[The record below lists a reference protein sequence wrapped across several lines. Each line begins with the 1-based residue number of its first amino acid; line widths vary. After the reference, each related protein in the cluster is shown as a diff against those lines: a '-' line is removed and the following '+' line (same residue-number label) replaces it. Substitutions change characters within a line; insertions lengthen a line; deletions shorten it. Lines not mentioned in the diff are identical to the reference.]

1 MIRARSTPRVRKAR
15 ESSPATGVIILKL
28 RQPMRLERAKGK
40 LEELMMSTRA
50 SHEMQIAHPFPASE
64 WDHAS
69 IGTLSD
75 ALQSR
80 KISAS
85 ELLEHTI
92 ARIEALDPR
101 INAIVVHD
109 FDRARDAAKAADAAL
124 ARGEQR
130 PMLGIPVTLKEPFN
144 IAGLPSTWGLPAF
157 RDFMPSEDALIVS
170 RLKEAGA
177 VIIGKTNIPVG
188 LRDFQS
194 YNDIY
199 GTTNNPWDI
208 GRSPGGSSGGSA
220 AALAAGFEALSIGS
234 DIGGS
239 VRVPAHFCGIC
250 AHKPTLGLVPL
261 RGYSLPPAPAVPPG
275 YADLGVAG
283 PMARHVSDLG
293 LALDVIAG
301 PDDAREGIGYR
312 LALPSPRHN
321 DLGNFRVFVID
332 THPLMPT
339 GQAVRSA
346 IGGLAER
353 LSRLGTKVATRNAS
367 LPSLA
372 DSARL
377 YMKLLNAARS
387 PRVPPDAF
395 TEAQELA
402 SFLPVGEH
410 SLQAER
416 ARGTV
421 MSHRDWLAA
430 NAARLQLQQQ
440 WSVFFR
446 DRDVVIYPAAAVPAF
461 PHDHSEPLEGRRLDI
476 DGKAHN
482 YADACFIWADPA
494 STFGLPATAVPIDRS
509 PTGLPIGV
517 QIIGPYL
524 EDRTTMTFARL
535 LEREFGG
542 FVPPPMSSDDGESA
556 AH

>member
-1 MIRARSTPRVRKAR
+1 MSTP
-15 ESSPATGVIILKL
+15 SGHQTQTGHPA
-28 RQPMRLERAKGK
+28 
-40 LEELMMSTRA
+40 
-50 SHEMQIAHPFPASE
+50 PASE
-64 WDHAS
+64 WDYAS
-69 IGTLSD
+69 IGTLCG

-85 ELLEHTI
+85 ELLEHTV
-92 ARIEALDPR
+92 ARIEALDQR
-101 INAIVVHD
+101 INAIVVRD
-109 FDRARDAAKAADAAL
+109 FDRARDAAKATDAAL
-124 ARGEQR
+124 GRGERR
-130 PMLGIPVTLKEPFN
+130 PLLGIPVTLKEPFN
-144 IAGLPSTWGLPAF
+144 IAGLPSTWGFPAY
-157 RDFMPSEDALIVS
+157 RDFMPIEDALVVS

-177 VIIGKTNIPVG
+177 VIIGKTNIPLG

-220 AALAAGFEALSIGS
+220 AALAAGFGALSIGS

-239 VRVPAHFCGIC
+239 VRVPAHFCGVC
-250 AHKPTLGLVPL
+250 GHKPTLGLVPL

-275 YADLGVAG
+275 YGDLAVAGPLARHASDLGV
-283 PMARHVSDLG
+283 
-293 LALDVIAG
+293 ALDVIAG
-301 PDDAREGIGYR
+301 PDEAREGIGYR
-312 LALPSPRHN
+312 LALPLPRHD
-321 DLGNFRVFVID
+321 DLRNFRVFVID

-339 GQAVRSA
+339 SDAVRSA

-353 LSRLGTKVATRNAS
+353 LSKLGAKIATSSVS

-387 PRVPPDAF
+387 PRVPPEAF
-395 TEAQELA
+395 AEAQREA
-402 SFLPVGEH
+402 SVVSVGDH

-421 MSHRDWLAA
+421 MTHRDWQVA
-430 NAARLQLQQQ
+430 NAQRLQLQQQ
-440 WSVFFR
+440 WSEFFR
-446 DRDVVIYPAAAVPAF
+446 DWDVVIYPAAAVPAF
-461 PHDHSEPLEGRRLDI
+461 PHDHSEPLEARHLDI
-476 DGKAHN
+476 DGKDHN

-494 STFGLPATAVPIDRS
+494 STFGLPATVVPIGHS

-517 QIIGPYL
+517 QIVGPYL
-524 EDRTTMTFARL
+524 EDRTTIAFAAL
-535 LEREFGG
+535 IEREFGG
-542 FVPPPMSSDDGESA
+542 FVPPPMSGDGGKPA
-556 AH
+556 GH